1 MNFRS
6 IVAALLVALGS
17 QSAEAAEAEPLP
29 ALCIDENAISV
40 SGISSGAYF
49 AHQFHVA
56 HSRRV
61 MGAGIFAG
69 GPYLCAGEN
78 FPHNLFRSLNVC
90 SNTGS
95 GSFRGPPQPQRSIS
109 AARIAAAAGR
119 IDDVSG
125 LRGDRV
131 FLFSGRL
138 DTLVPTSVLDAV
150 QSFYRAFDNAN
161 DIAFVS
167 DVDAAHAMVTDTF
180 GNACDTS
187 ESPHLNACGYDLA
200 GATLAHIYGPL
211 EPARTAEGELLA
223 FTQTEFVKA
232 GDRHGLAPTG
242 YAYVPG
248 RLRAAAPAA
257 DCTSP
262 STAACRTPIPSAT
275 HSSAMP
281 AITSGPRPTGSSSSI
296 RRRLPSPAGS
306 PAFPWTGR
314 TRKAAGNW
322 WGFTGTNFARK
333 AGSQISAVDA
343 MIDRLAGKTG
353 VNGSSAAGGS
363 CAQAD
368 GE

>member
-6 IVAALLVALGS
+6 IVAALLAVALGS

-78 FPHNLFRSLNVC
+78 FPQNLFRSLNVC
-90 SNTGS
+90 SNTGT
-95 GSFRGPPQPQRSIS
+95 GSFRGPPEPQRSIS
-109 AARIAAAAGR
+109 AARIAAAAGG

-150 QSFYRAFDNAN
+150 QSFYRAFDNAK

-211 EPARTAEGELLA
+211 EPPRTAEGELLA
-223 FTQTEFVKA
+223 FDSDGVRRRPATPRPRADRLCVRA
-232 GDRHGLAPTG
+232 GG
-242 YAYVPG
+242 
-248 RLRAAAPAA
+248 LRARRRLPAA
-257 DCTSP
+257 RRLP
-262 STAACRTPIPSAT
+262 RL
-275 HSSAMP
+275 P
-281 AITSGPRPTGSSSSI
+281 AEHRYDRRRLHPPRRLQRVGRGQPTSSSSI
-296 RRRLPSPAGS
+296 RRRRRSPTGS
-306 PAFPWTGR
+306 RACPWTGR
-314 TRKAAGNW
+314 TRKAAG
-322 WGFTGTNFARK
+322 TGGASPAQTSRARP
-333 AGSQISAVDA
+333 GRRSAPS
-343 MIDRLAGKTG
+343 MR
-353 VNGSSAAGGS
+353 
-363 CAQAD
+363 
-368 GE
+368 